1 MSLRRSSRLKVK
13 EEKKASE
20 GTPIQKQQVYWNA
33 SSSSDAEGGVEQLIA
48 VVNTPSR
55 SRITPQKLNNFT
67 KV

>member
-20 GTPIQKQQVYWNA
+20 GTQTQKQIYWNA
-33 SSSSDAEGGVEQLIA
+33 SSGSDAEGGVEELIA

-55 SRITPQKLNNFT
+55 TPQKLNNFT